1 MKGISKAPSPAG
13 LGAVLLSSLLLLA
26 LTVNSQAIT
35 IQSATRVTNFTTAY
49 SMEYFTHNKDAK
61 PQVRFTLRMKDYDIS
76 SWTTT
81 QGTFGIWL
89 GIGFGSQIMD
99 GADIIHCQL
108 QFSNST
114 TNDIF
119 VCNDRYSSIHALP
132 PLDAKRD
139 TVDISTN
146 LVYKRLDSGKFVA
159 TFEAVFDRPCNTG
172 DAED

>member
-1 MKGISKAPSPAG
+1 MKGISKASSHH
-13 LGAVLLSSLLLLA
+13 LGAVLLSTLLLLA
-26 LTVNSQAIT
+26 LTAVNSQAIT
-35 IQSATRVTNFTTAY
+35 IQSATRVMNFTTAY

-99 GADIIHCQL
+99 GADIIHCQI

-119 VCNDRYSSIHALP
+119 VCNDRYSSIHSLP

-139 TVDISTN
+139 TVDITTN
-146 LVYKRLDSGKFVA
+146 LVYKRLDSGKFLA

-172 DAED
+172 DTED